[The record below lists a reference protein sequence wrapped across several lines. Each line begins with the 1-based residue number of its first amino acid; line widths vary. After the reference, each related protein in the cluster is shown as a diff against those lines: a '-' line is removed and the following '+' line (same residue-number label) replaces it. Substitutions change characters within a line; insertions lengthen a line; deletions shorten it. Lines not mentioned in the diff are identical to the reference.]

1 MMNITEVLITEHAV
15 FLTVF
20 DQIERALPKLKRLEE
35 AKMLAGL
42 VEALLQDHGDAETN
56 LAFVA
61 LDHALDQKGQL
72 DRLHEDHDEID
83 DHLKQVQTAATLPDA
98 QRLLKVALTASRQ
111 HFHREELTV
120 FPLIE
125 KVLQKETLME
135 LGKVWMQQ
143 HLARAG

>member
-1 MMNITEVLITEHAV
+1 
-15 FLTVF
+15 
-20 DQIERALPKLKRLEE
+20 
-35 AKMLAGL
+35 
-42 VEALLQDHGDAETN
+42 
-56 LAFVA
+56 
-61 LDHALDQKGQL
+61 
-72 DRLHEDHDEID
+72 
-83 DHLKQVQTAATLPDA
+83 
-98 QRLLKVALTASRQ
+98 VALTASRQ